1 MSKLLLFPNVLS
13 AILLEFWLE
22 IIFSIE
28 SGPRSSKR
36 ESFDVVNLWQ
46 TMGRSARRI
55 PVPLSLIWISF
66 RPPSPRT
73 TGDVI

>member
-1 MSKLLLFPNVLS
+1 MEARAS
-13 AILLEFWLE
+13 
-22 IIFSIE
+22 
-28 SGPRSSKR
+28 PRKPKVAMVAKSSKV

-46 TMGRSARRI
+46 TMGRSARLI

-73 TGDVI
+73 TVGLKRQNVKEINYM